1 MVSRKVVGIAP
12 FAGTV
17 AAALLASAPAA
28 SGGSPID
35 GEARFRPIQ
44 SISYEFGS
52 KFMSGFF
59 LQQSGACLVH
69 LMITEKIDPDAPLRM
84 SATRVRIA
92 LNSGQV
98 AGLDS
103 DEGRSLN
110 LTCADDGE
118 VLVVNTGDRDTLV
131 AMQERAIK
139 EQLAGLQKQ

>member
-1 MVSRKVVGIAP
+1 MSRKLVGITS
-12 FAGTV
+12 FAGMV

-35 GEARFRPIQ
+35 GEASFRPIQ

-52 KFMSGFF
+52 KFMSGFY
-59 LQQSGACLVH
+59 LQQSGACVVY
-69 LMITEKIDPDAPLRM
+69 LMITEKIDPDAPLRIT
-84 SATRVRIA
+84 ATRVRIA

-110 LTCADDGE
+110 LTCANDGE
-118 VLVVNTGDRDTLV
+118 ALVVNTGARDTLV
-131 AMQERAIK
+131 AMQEHAIR
-139 EQLAGLQKQ
+139 EQLARLQKQ